1 MKNNTIKK
9 TGLKTIFALSL
20 ALAGFNAQAQSQTA
34 DITKQGST
42 QLGQV
47 GNGTAGS
54 QGSVRVIDN
63 KGTIKFLQVKNGITQ
78 ITNSAPDGG
87 ITTTWQLGGTLTDD
101 TYIDATNKV
110 FALDGIKLVPNT
122 LLPSTNAADGSKHGT
137 AAVPAT
143 TSGYTFLVR
152 DEATGE
158 TLKMAPSQLVISGGD
173 TPPVN
178 NPGDPITITDP
189 TLPTKITKVWVYR
202 NGAKLLGDVDY
213 TLAAGTLTINGSNLN
228 EPNDYTLLPNDK
240 IEVQWVN

>member
-9 TGLKTIFALSL
+9 TGLKAIFALSL
-20 ALAGFNAQAQSQTA
+20 ALAGFNAQAQDQSDA
-34 DITKQGST
+34 ITRQGST
-42 QLGQV
+42 KLGDV
-47 GNGTAGS
+47 GDGTVTK

-87 ITTTWQLGGTLTDD
+87 ITTTWQLGGKLTDN
-101 TYIDATNKV
+101 TYIDAAGKV

-122 LLPSTNAADGSKHGT
+122 LLPSTNAGDGDVHGT
-137 AAVPAT
+137 AEAGA
-143 TSGYTFLVR
+143 GYTFLVR
-152 DEATGE
+152 NEATGE

-189 TLPTKITKVWVYR
+189 TLPTKITKIWVYR

-213 TLAAGTLTINGSNLN
+213 KLENGTLTINGSNPD
-228 EPNDYTLLPNDK
+228 EPNDYTLLPSDK
-240 IEVQWVN
+240 IEVQWIN